1 MNYLVEIDRKL
12 EELRKE
18 LMDLQVARRVF
29 LSLQPTLMPVVKR
42 KGNRKPQ
49 SRSTLREAKL
59 LIPTILSE
67 RPPILSRDIIK
78 ELRTRGLV
86 TSDSTVWK
94 ALKELKDTGMLTWD
108 EDTRLY
114 RLAQARKE
122 AS

>member
-29 LSLQPTLMPVVKR
+29 LSLQPTLMPVAKR

-49 SRSTLREAKL
+49 SRSALREAKL

-67 RPPILSRDIIK
+67 RPPLMSRDIIN
-78 ELRTRGLV
+78 ELKVRGLTV
-86 TSDSTVWK
+86 SDSTVWK
-94 ALKELKDTGMLTWD
+94 GLKELKDTGMLTWD